1 MSLVERAL
9 EKARAANAT
18 GTAATKP
25 AESTTPNR
33 RRDEAATGKYPA
45 LVPFPRVAD
54 NPKVQITQ
62 AQLEANG
69 LRAPGGLLHQQTAE
83 YRHVKRQLIASMAEL
98 KGDYRQVILV
108 TSALAGDGKTHS
120 SANLALSLAMEPDF
134 SVLLIDADVA
144 KPRLSRIFGLE
155 GKPGL
160 MDALAHHDLNPE
172 SLIQTTNIE
181 GLSLLPAG
189 QTHSNATEL
198 FASARMHDVV
208 CNLSRPVNR
217 IIVVDSL
224 PLLLATEARAQLP
237 CAGQIVVVVR
247 ADVTP
252 AAAVRQALE
261 LVGENANVNL
271 LLNACARD
279 GFGSTRYSGYNY
291 NYTYGKASDAS

>member
-9 EKARAANAT
+9 EKARAASPA
-18 GTAATKP
+18 GTAAKP
-25 AESTTPNR
+25 ADPAAPKR
-33 RRDEAATGKYPA
+33 RRDESATGSYPA
-45 LVPFPRVAD
+45 LMPFPRVAD
-54 NPKVQITQ
+54 NPMVQITP

-69 LRAPGGLLHQQTAE
+69 LRASHGLLHQQTAE

-98 KGDYRQVILV
+98 KSEYRQIILV

-120 SANLALSLAMEPDF
+120 AANLALSLAMEPDF

-155 GKPGL
+155 GRPGL

-172 SLIQTTNIE
+172 TLIQTTNIE

-189 QTHSNATEL
+189 QTHTNATEL

-208 CNLSRPVNR
+208 RNLSRPANR

-224 PLLLATEARAQLP
+224 PLLLATESRALLP
-237 CAGQIVVVVR
+237 CAGQVVVVVR
-247 ADVTP
+247 AEVTP
-252 AAAVRQALE
+252 SAAVRHALE

-279 GFGSTRYSGYNY
+279 GFGSARYSGYNY
-291 NYTYGKASDAS
+291 TYTYGQAAEAE

>member
-18 GTAATKP
+18 GTPVTRPAAEP
-25 AESTTPNR
+25 ATPKR
-33 RRDEAATGKYPA
+33 RREETGAAPA
-45 LVPFPRVAD
+45 SPAFPRTAA
-54 NPKVQITQ
+54 NPAVKITD

-69 LRAPGGLLHQQTAE
+69 LRAPPGFVHQQTAE
-83 YRHVKRQLIASMAEL
+83 YRHVKRQLIASMNEL
-98 KGDYRQVILV
+98 TCEHRQVVLV

-120 SANLALSLAMEPDF
+120 AGNLALSLAKEPDF

-144 KPRLSRIFGLE
+144 KPRLSRMFGLE
-155 GKPGL
+155 DRPGL
-160 MDALAHHDLNPE
+160 MDALAHHDKDPE
-172 SLIQTTNIE
+172 SLVLTTNVE

-189 QTHSNATEL
+189 HTLSNATEL
-198 FASARMHDVV
+198 FASARMQEVMR
-208 CNLSRPVNR
+208 NLSRPANR

-224 PLLLATEARAQLP
+224 PLLLSTESRALLP

-252 AAAVRQALE
+252 TLAVRQALE
-261 LVGENANVNL
+261 LVGEGANVNL

-279 GFGSTRYSGYNY
+279 GFANPRYSGYHY
-291 NYTYGKASDAS
+291 NYTYGTESEAE